1 MNKRALLLTS
11 LVFII
16 LGIVMLSFSMP
27 ISAAESG
34 QPASMSNEMW
44 EWHKNA
50 PTFFFEQS
58 SSWGY
63 LEYMWDGRFYR
74 TFVSMPTAGNNIITY
89 NAVINDTSVA
99 EYKITITVDTS
110 DNSSFLYTA
119 YTTTNLYP
127 DNVDTSYLN
136 DGYTILFPSDTQVY
150 FYWNNSSDSIVIIDG
165 SVPWISLTKDNFYY
179 NYPAQSY
186 GKAGTPFFW
195 NCYKYHTVLQA
206 SDGSFSTGGAN
217 NGNPMLFL
225 SYNQTGDYIGLKEG
239 PQYSFLNY
247 GVFSAGADL
256 TNGKDTVAYTYSA
269 SGNLSTSQLKINNWE
284 STTYIYYSPTPPK
297 VIWSNL
303 PVHYANGT
311 IVEANHSPSQIELED
326 STDELD
332 NKNHQFITDLG
343 QLEENENALKP
354 DVNDIDNSLNWEQ
367 FANAGEVEC
376 YQNYWR
382 NLIEY
387 SPLISIMGICVTF
400 FVVRFCL
407 FGGS

>member
-27 ISAAESG
+27 VLGAESG
-34 QPASMSNEMW
+34 QPVGMSDEMW

-50 PTFFFEQS
+50 PTFFYEQS
-58 SSWGY
+58 SSWGFV
-63 LEYMWDGRFYR
+63 EYMWQGRFYR
-74 TFVSMPTAGNNIITY
+74 TFVALSTANNNNITL
-89 NAVINDTSVA
+89 SVA
-99 EYKITITVDTS
+99 ENSTSAAKYVCTISVDTV
-110 DNSSFLYTA
+110 DNSSFLYTG

-127 DNVDTSYLN
+127 DIVDTSYFF
-136 DGYTILFPSDTQVY
+136 DGYTIQFPSDTKLFY
-150 FYWNNSSDSIVIIDG
+150 FWNNSSDNIYTNGFSYMSI
-165 SVPWISLTKDNFYY
+165 LTKDNFYY

-195 NCYKYHTVLQA
+195 NAYKYHTVLQA
-206 SDGSFSTGGAN
+206 SDGSFSTGGTN

-239 PQYSFLNY
+239 PRYSFLQY
-247 GVFSAGADL
+247 GVFSQGADL
-256 TNGKDTVAYTYSA
+256 TNGKDTVAYTYS
-269 SGNLSTSQLKINNWE
+269 SQGNLSTSQLKINNWE

-303 PVHYANGT
+303 PVHYLDGT
-311 IVEANHSPSQIELED
+311 IVEANRSPSQIELEN
-326 STDELD
+326 STDDLD

-354 DVNDIDNSLNWEQ
+354 DINDVDNSLNWEQ
-367 FANAGEVEC
+367 FANAGEVES

-387 SPLISIMGICVTF
+387 TPLISIMGICVTF